1 MERLLGL
8 DAQLIHDAILLG
20 INIFI
25 LFFFMSYMFF
35 NPVRDMLKKRQD
47 KIKNCLLYTSRCV

>member
-1 MERLLGL
+1 MPTDSRC
-8 DAQLIHDAILLG
+8 DTAG

-47 KIKNCLLYTSRCV
+47 KIKK